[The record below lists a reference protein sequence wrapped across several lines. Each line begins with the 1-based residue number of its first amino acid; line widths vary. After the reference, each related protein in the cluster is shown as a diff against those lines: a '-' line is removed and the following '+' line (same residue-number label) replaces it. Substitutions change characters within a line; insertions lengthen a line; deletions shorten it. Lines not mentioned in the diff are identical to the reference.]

1 MKILKK
7 PVRAIIECPLCNC
20 EFEIRGKDW
29 RKIERSRY
37 DNLNNYVARCPNCT
51 HPKQIIPAEVKCKK

>member
-29 RKIERSRY
+29 RRVEY
-37 DNLNNYVARCPNCT
+37 NARKYSDYIIHCPNCK
-51 HPKQIIPAEVKCKK
+51 HPKKIIPAEVKCKK